1 MEEKE
6 LEKSTLL
13 SQTEDRPDAAH
24 GKIPIELYHLFM
36 GKPQCVMLDDIY
48 VADRHLHKEVEVV
61 YILSGELEIMIGE
74 RLFKVGEGGMLLIP
88 ANAMHQ
94 YMNKKCPGDIVKIKF
109 IKEWLIPSFFQ
120 SDQKKECSA
129 LFSQAF
135 LTRPDRQIDEIVRSM
150 LHNEFPAYREVYLL
164 GKLIELM
171 AYLLQTPDVVQDS
184 SRLGYEDSRYIEAAL
199 VFMQDHCFSKL
210 TLKMLADHLGLTE
223 SYCSRYISRNTGMTF
238 VECLNAIRVNNAQ
251 RLLIYT
257 HYNMT
262 EIMEQTGFSS
272 IQSFNRVFKAQMGQ
286 SPSAYRKQKKNIIV
300 QKANAGRQ
308 REKA

>member
-1 MEEKE
+1 M
-6 LEKSTLL
+6 
-13 SQTEDRPDAAH
+13 QTKTNEQPEPAY

-48 VADRHLHKEVEVV
+48 ISDRHLHKEIEVV
-61 YILSGELEIMIGE
+61 YILSGELEIIVGEQQFKIGE
-74 RLFKVGEGGMLLIP
+74 GSMLFIP

-109 IKEWLIPSFFQ
+109 IKQWLIPSFFQ
-120 SDQKKECSA
+120 SDQKKEYNT

-135 LTRPDRQIDEIVRSM
+135 LTRPDKQIDEIVRSM
-150 LHNEFPAYREVYLL
+150 LDNKFPAYREFFLL
-164 GKLIELM
+164 GKLVEM
-171 AYLLQTPDVVQDS
+171 AAYLLQKPEVIEES
-184 SRLGYEDSRYIEAAL
+184 SRLGYEDYRYIEDAL
-199 VFMQDHCFSKL
+199 VYMQDHCFSKL

-223 SYCSRYISRNTGMTF
+223 SYCSRYISSNTGMTF

-286 SPSAYRKQKKNIIV
+286 SPTMYRKQKKGSILRTEKRENNRG
-300 QKANAGRQ
+300 NAG
-308 REKA
+308 